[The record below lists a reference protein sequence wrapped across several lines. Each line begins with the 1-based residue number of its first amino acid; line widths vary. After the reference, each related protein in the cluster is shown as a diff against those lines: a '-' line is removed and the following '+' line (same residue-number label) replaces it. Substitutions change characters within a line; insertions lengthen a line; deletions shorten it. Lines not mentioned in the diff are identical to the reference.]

1 MGLGR
6 GNRRPWT
13 LGEVA
18 RGAGRKVLAF
28 WDRVWRP
35 VGFASLAVCIA
46 IGALEGWRKL
56 KESEHLVLRSLAVEG
71 NRTLSDEDVT
81 EVCGIAPGRTNL
93 LFTNRESIRSAC
105 ESDFRIRSAEV
116 EIDLP
121 DRATIR
127 IEEQRTAFFLAV
139 NTGLW
144 EVNPYGE
151 PFAPAEPL
159 RWFDAPLV
167 VGDDL
172 AVEAGDPRFV
182 VPPLKDVLALVRTV
196 EASGSPWAGQSLEL
210 AYDPD
215 LGLTVSSDG
224 RGLKGHF
231 GRGPFPRKLER
242 LIAALDIAAR
252 KSLLAEEAFVDNAA
266 NPNKVTLKL
275 ALEGRIAKKT
285 GALPEG
291 ARASKEDTDD

>member
-159 RWFDAPLV
+159 RWFDAPLW
-167 VGDDL
+167 
-172 AVEAGDPRFV
+172 
-182 VPPLKDVLALVRTV
+182 
-196 EASGSPWAGQSLEL
+196 SGTTWRSRPEI
-210 AYDPD
+210 
-215 LGLTVSSDG
+215 
-224 RGLKGHF
+224 RGSWC
-231 GRGPFPRKLER
+231 RR
-242 LIAALDIAAR
+242 
-252 KSLLAEEAFVDNAA
+252 
-266 NPNKVTLKL
+266 
-275 ALEGRIAKKT
+275 
-285 GALPEG
+285 
-291 ARASKEDTDD
+291 